1 MRRHGGESIIVR
13 MCGFGDDEEGNIGD
27 EDDGEDGDDEDVE
40 DDEDDELE
48 MMRTSKQVTKEVDGQ
63 RKDNCGVF
71 LRGN

>member
-1 MRRHGGESIIVR
+1 MIPIEDLTDVTLAIE
-13 MCGFGDDEEGNIGD
+13 DTDE
-27 EDDGEDGDDEDVE
+27 DDEDVE

-48 MMRTSKQVTKEVDGQ
+48 MMRTSEQVTKEVDGQ